1 MLLILLI
8 GCQNQSNKSIDN
20 SKLLAK
26 VGNKELHL
34 SELEGMIPASGTKE
48 DSSLI
53 INALVERWV
62 REAVMLNEAEMNV
75 PEDMNID
82 RLVEDYRSS
91 LLKSNYEGILIEQLL
106 DSTVTQQ
113 DLQQF
118 YENHKAQL
126 VLEEP
131 IVRCYLMKIP
141 DDAKDIDKARTWW
154 NQISNEENLQ
164 NIQRYA
170 AEYST
175 LSKLDDSKWF
185 EASLLM
191 EEMPSGFIS
200 QSNIQ
205 TKKSFIRTKD
215 GFTYFYH
222 PLQVLAKEGTPPIA
236 YLESKIKR
244 VILHQRK
251 QKLLEDKK
259 AEMYARETRRNNIKI
274 YK

>member
-1 MLLILLI
+1 MLFTLLL
-8 GCQNQSNKSIDN
+8 GCNNQGGQSVDN

-34 SELEGMIPASGTKE
+34 SELEGMIPANGTSE

-62 REAVMLNEAEMNV
+62 SEAVMLNEAEMNV
-75 PEDMNID
+75 PDDMNID
-82 RLVEDYRSS
+82 KLVEDYRSS

-106 DSTVTQQ
+106 DSTVNKQ

-118 YENHKAQL
+118 YESHKAQF

-131 IVRCYLMKIP
+131 IVRCYFMKTA
-141 DDAKDIDKARTWW
+141 DNALDLNKAQTWW
-154 NQISNEENLQ
+154 NQISTEENLQ

-170 AEYST
+170 AEQGT
-175 LSKLDDSKWF
+175 LSKLDASKWF
-185 EASLLM
+185 EVSSLM
-191 EEMPSGFIS
+191 EEMPMGFIS
-200 QSNIQ
+200 ESNIE
-205 TKKSFIRTKD
+205 TKNSFIRTKD
-215 GFTYFYH
+215 GFTYFFH
-222 PLQVLAKEGTPPIA
+222 LVQVLKKEATPPME